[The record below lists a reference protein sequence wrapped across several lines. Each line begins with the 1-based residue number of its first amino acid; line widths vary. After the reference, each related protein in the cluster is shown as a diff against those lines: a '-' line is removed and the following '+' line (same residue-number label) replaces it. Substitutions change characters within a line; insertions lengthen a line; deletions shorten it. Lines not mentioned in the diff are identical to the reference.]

1 MNELHTALKEMIVR
15 VLMLEGVTPA
25 EIGDEDRLFGGG
37 LGLDSV
43 DALELAI
50 HIEEE
55 FKVKMP
61 EDERAREAFASVAS
75 IARYITE
82 HRSTAAVG

>member
-1 MNELHTALKEMIVR
+1 MTLTDAPLPQRLKEMIVR
-15 VLMLEGVTPA
+15 VLMLEGVSPA
-25 EIGDEDRLFGGG
+25 DIADDGALFGSG

-55 FKVKMP
+55 FGVKMP
-61 EDERAREAFASVAS
+61 DDASTRTAFASVNALAAF
-75 IARYITE
+75 IEAR
-82 HRSTAAVG
+82 AA

>member
-1 MNELHTALKEMIVR
+1 MGEVVTQIHDRIKRMIVR
-15 VLMLEGVTPA
+15 VLMLEGVTPE
-25 EIGDEDRLFGGG
+25 EIGEDQPLFGAG

-55 FKVKMP
+55 FGVRMP
-61 EDERAREAFASVAS
+61 DDAEGRKAFATVRSLAS
-75 IARYITE
+75 FIEERK
-82 HRSTAAVG
+82 

>member
-1 MNELHTALKEMIVR
+1 
-15 VLMLEGVTPA
+15 MLEGIAP
-25 EIGDEDRLFGGG
+25 EDIKDGEPLFGKGGG

-55 FKVKMP
+55 FRVKIGDDANGRKAFTSIDTLAAFIQA
-61 EDERAREAFASVAS
+61 EAGRAA
-75 IARYITE
+75 T
-82 HRSTAAVG
+82 

>member
-1 MNELHTALKEMIVR
+1 MNETRVRLKDLIVR
-15 VLMLEGVTPA
+15 VLMLEGVEPA
-25 EIGDEDRLFGGG
+25 SIGDEDALFGKEG

-55 FKVKMP
+55 FGVKVP
-61 EDERAREAFASVAS
+61 EDAEGRKAFRSVA
-75 IARYITE
+75 TL
-82 HRSTAAVG
+82 AAFVDAAKGG